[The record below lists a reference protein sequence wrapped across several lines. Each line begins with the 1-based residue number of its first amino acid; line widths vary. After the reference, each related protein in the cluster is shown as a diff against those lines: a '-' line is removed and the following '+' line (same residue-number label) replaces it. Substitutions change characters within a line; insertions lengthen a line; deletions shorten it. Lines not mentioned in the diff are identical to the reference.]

1 MERLGADSGKMTL
14 NICKFRIFL
23 FKFKRMLRKYLPFPE
38 LERESILWTPFRS
51 KLRKP
56 HCRVWGRHT
65 PQQGQSDCV
74 RLWTQDDTC
83 SFKFNRKTDNRKPPD
98 RLDRDSQGVLWLI
111 IRINQNVFQCELN
124 KGLLQSD
131 GKSVASLVECGTLC
145 TRYIRRSDCG
155 LCSAVGVVQ
164 EYAGYQQ
171 LFAAEKNYSAVSGKF
186 SSLS

>member
-1 MERLGADSGKMTL
+1 MTA
-14 NICKFRIFL
+14 
-23 FKFKRMLRKYLPFPE
+23 
-38 LERESILWTPFRS
+38 
-51 KLRKP
+51 
-56 HCRVWGRHT
+56 CRVWGRHT

-98 RLDRDSQGVLWLI
+98 RLDRDGQGVLWLI

-164 EYAGYQQ
+164 EYAVYQ
-171 LFAAEKNYSAVSGKF
+171 
-186 SSLS
+186 